1 MRKITLKIPD
11 FTFRTFVILSFLLA
25 GIGLTWYYS
34 PQSVAPEHV
43 HEESEAGGPEDK
55 IILTKEALR
64 NVRIE
69 TIEVERRQ
77 IKEWLEAPGVVE
89 PNSSHVVRIRVLARG
104 IVRLVHVH
112 LGERVRTGQVLFEY
126 DNVEVGELLGK
137 YRKCLSRKVKLEAR
151 SDVARQT
158 AERAQRLAAA
168 EALAQKEL
176 ELRIAEKRE
185 AQAELEAHLAE
196 IDLIFSKLARFGVT
210 RETVSELSWDYSIL
224 QKVKAPQPG
233 VVLDFR
239 LASGEV
245 IFPDQQVMTIADLSH
260 IWIKASVYEK
270 DLGRVKVGQTAE
282 ISFVAF
288 PKKTF
293 LGKIVHVHSHLD
305 PQTRTVS
312 VHVETNNPGEN
323 LKLEMFGT
331 VRFPTED
338 HIALVVPETAIQ
350 RVDGKDVVFIQTGV
364 LEFQKRNV
372 DLVHKADTWIEIA
385 SGVTPGERVV
395 IQGGFY
401 LKSILLRDTLGEHH

>member
-1 MRKITLKIPD
+1 MRKINLKFLN

-25 GIGLTWYYS
+25 VIGLTWYYNS
-34 PQSVAPEHV
+34 PQNVVTEYV
-43 HEESEAGGPEDK
+43 HEESEVGPEDR
-55 IILTKEALR
+55 IILTEEALR

-69 TIEVERRQ
+69 SIEVERRQ
-77 IKEWLEAPGVVE
+77 MKEWLEVPGVVE
-89 PNSSHVVRIRVLARG
+89 PNLNQVVRIRVLARG

-112 LGERVRTGQVLFEY
+112 LGDRVRTGQVLFEY
-126 DNVEVGELLGK
+126 DNVEMGELLGK
-137 YRKCLSRKVKLEAR
+137 YREFLSRKVKLKAR
-151 SDVARQT
+151 SDMARQT

-168 EALAQKEL
+168 EALAQKDL
-176 ELRIAEKRE
+176 ELRISEKKE
-185 AQAELEAHLAE
+185 AQAELDAHLAE

-210 RETVSELSWDYSIL
+210 REVVLGLSWNYSAL

-233 VVLDFR
+233 VVLDFS

-245 IFPDQQVMTIADLSH
+245 IFPDQKIMTIADLSH
-260 IWIKASVYEK
+260 VWVKASVYEK

-293 LGKIVHVHSHLD
+293 LGKITQVNSRLD

-312 VHVETNNPGEN
+312 VRVETNNPGET

-331 VRFPTED
+331 VRLPTED
-338 HIALVVPETAIQ
+338 HIALVIPETAIQ

-364 LEFQKRNV
+364 LEFQKREV

-401 LKSILLRDTLGEHH
+401 LKSILLRETLGGHH